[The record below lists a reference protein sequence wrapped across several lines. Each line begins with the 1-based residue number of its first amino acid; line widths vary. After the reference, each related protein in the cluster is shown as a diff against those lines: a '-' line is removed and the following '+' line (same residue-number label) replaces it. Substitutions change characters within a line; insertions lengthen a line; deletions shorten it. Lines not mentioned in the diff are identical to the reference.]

1 MAYHRNKK
9 KKNSDRFMSGVLYT
23 PEKVPVSKQDFSPKR
38 QSPGKEKI
46 LKKLCEENLHIE
58 EIGVTDNFFALGG
71 DSLKAIKL
79 ATAAKKEGILFDLAQ
94 LYDQG
99 TIRGLAQAAAFT
111 CEMDE
116 EKEEEREA
124 VKEEELEA
132 ILAAIES

>member
-1 MAYHRNKK
+1 MRIVIVEDEAPIREG
-9 KKNSDRFMSGVLYT
+9 M
-23 PEKVPVSKQDFSPKR
+23 
-38 QSPGKEKI
+38 EKI
-46 LKKLCEENLHIE
+46 LKKLWEENLHIE

>member
-1 MAYHRNKK
+1 MIMRTTEAHCGYFRSERK
-9 KKNSDRFMSGVLYT
+9 DVY
-23 PEKVPVSKQDFSPKR
+23 KR
-38 QSPGKEKI
+38 Q
-46 LKKLCEENLHIE
+46 
-58 EIGVTDNFFALGG
+58 